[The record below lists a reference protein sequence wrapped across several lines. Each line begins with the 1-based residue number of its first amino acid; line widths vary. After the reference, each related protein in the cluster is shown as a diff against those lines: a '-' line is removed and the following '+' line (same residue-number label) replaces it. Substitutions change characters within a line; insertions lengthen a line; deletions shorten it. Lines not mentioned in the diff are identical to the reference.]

1 MLLSRNGVNLLL
13 LAPLAALFGLLLR
26 LSNWRPEYHHHPFYD
41 MLDPNNSAVQVCLMS
56 TFMFVLA
63 GLYINCTILY
73 YRIERYM
80 VGF

>member
-1 MLLSRNGVNLLL
+1 MLFSRNGANLLL
-13 LAPLAALFGLLLR
+13 LAPLGALVGLLLR
-26 LSNWRPEYHHHPFYD
+26 LSNWRPEYRHHPFYD

-56 TFMFVLA
+56 TLMLLLT